1 MTYDFIHPILLTITK
16 ENFSDEFFV
25 EISIIKSPEAVRIGV
40 RAHNGHYDVTAAG
53 CGGVLVWSH
62 VRGGEAAAEVSLPSE
77 ACRPQLSHV

>member
-1 MTYDFIHPILLTITK
+1 MTSSYSQSQK

-25 EISIIKSPEAVRIGV
+25 EISIIKIPQAVRIGV
-40 RAHNGHYDVTAAG
+40 RAHDGHHDVFTAAG

-77 ACRPQLSHV
+77 RTLSSSHV